1 MMRSEAKRETCET
14 ASDREEVYAMKKFD
28 NIEDFKQL
36 EETCTA
42 LGNFDGVH
50 VGHQTLIR
58 AAAEKAEEKGLASA
72 VFSFSNHPKSL
83 IPGARPVKNI
93 VYSEEKEALIEK
105 LGVDYLVNIPFT
117 EEIMRMSPEAF
128 VKTFLKDK
136 MNAKEVFCGF
146 NYHFGYKGEGDTKM
160 LRILGAKYGFHVN
173 EVKPVSVDGDIVSST
188 LIRNMI
194 MAGEMEECSK
204 YLGRNYDIGG
214 EVVVGNRLGR
224 SIGFPT
230 SNIMIDESM
239 VTPPNGVYITYCIY
253 NGVKYPS
260 ITNVGV
266 KPTIGTFKKNME
278 THIFNFNKE
287 LYGKMIKIEF
297 IKKTRDEVKF
307 AGIDEL
313 SAQIAK
319 DCREAKA
326 YHGL

>member
-1 MMRSEAKRETCET
+1 
-14 ASDREEVYAMKKFD
+14 MKIFNSLDEIKG
-28 NIEDFKQL
+28 IEP
-36 EETCTA
+36 TVIA

-58 AAAEKAEEKGLASA
+58 AAVEKAREKGLASA
-72 VFSFSNHPKSL
+72 VFTFSNHPKSL
-83 IPGARPVKNI
+83 IPGAKPVKNI

-105 LGVDYLVNIPFT
+105 LGVDFLVNIPFT

-128 VKTFLKDK
+128 VKTFLADK

-146 NYHFGYKGEGDTKM
+146 NYHFGFKGEGDTRS
-160 LRILGAKYGFHVN
+160 LRILGAKFGYHVN
-173 EVKPVSVDGDIVSST
+173 EMKAVSLDGDVVSST

-194 MAGEMEECSK
+194 MAGEMEECAR
-204 YLGRNYDIGG
+204 YLGRNYDIDG

-260 ITNVGV
+260 VTNVGI
-266 KPTIGTFKKNME
+266 KPTVGTFKKNME
-278 THIFNFNKE
+278 THIFNFDKE

-319 DCREAKA
+319 DCLEAKT